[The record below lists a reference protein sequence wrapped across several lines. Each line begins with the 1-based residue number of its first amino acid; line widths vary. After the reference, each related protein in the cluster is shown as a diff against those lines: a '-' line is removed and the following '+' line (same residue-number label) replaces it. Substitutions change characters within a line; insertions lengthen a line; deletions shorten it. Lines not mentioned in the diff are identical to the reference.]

1 MNLIHT
7 VLQGQAM
14 ALAVNN
20 AAYTRIVRGNE
31 QLADVQFEAGI
42 HQCFVWADP
51 ELCKVLISKNRPNE
65 NYIKAFAKNGTVA
78 TLFTRHDG
86 PRAA

>member
-1 MNLIHT
+1 MNLINIG
-7 VLQGQAM
+7 LQSQAA

-31 QLADVQFEAGI
+31 QLADVQFEADI

-51 ELCKVLISKNRPNE
+51 ELCKVVICRNRPRDS
-65 NYIKAFAKNGTVA
+65 YIKAFAKNGTVS
-78 TLFTRHDG
+78 TLFSRHDG

>member
-1 MNLIHT
+1 MNLIQAG
-7 VLQGQAM
+7 LQAHGM

-31 QLADVQFEAGI
+31 QLADVQFEADI

-51 ELCKVLISKNRPNE
+51 ELCKVVICRNRPRDS
-65 NYIKAFAKNGTVA
+65 YIKAHAKNGTVA
-78 TLFTRHDG
+78 TLFTRHYG

>member
-1 MNLIHT
+1 MNLIT
-7 VLQGQAM
+7 AGLNAQGM

-31 QLADVQFEAGI
+31 QLADVQFEADV
-42 HQCFVWADP
+42 HQCFVWADY
-51 ELCKVLISKNRPNE
+51 ELCKVVICKKAPR
-65 NYIKAFAKNGTVA
+65 NYIKADAKNGKVS
-78 TLFTRHDG
+78 TLFSRHDG

>member
-1 MNLIHT
+1 MNIVNLG
-7 VLQGQAM
+7 LQAQGM
-14 ALAVNN
+14 ALKANN

-31 QLADVQFEAGI
+31 QLAAVQDEADD
-42 HQCFVWADP
+42 HQCFVWADY
-51 ELCKVLISKNRPNE
+51 ELCKVLICKTAPR
-65 NYIKAFAKNGTVA
+65 NYIKAFAKNGTVS

>member
-1 MNLIHT
+1 MNLIQSG
-7 VLQGQAM
+7 LQAQGM
-14 ALAVNN
+14 ALDANR

-31 QLADVQFEAGI
+31 QLADVQFEADI
-42 HQCFVWADP
+42 HQCSVWADY
-51 ELCKVLISKNRPNE
+51 ELCKVVICKTAPR

-78 TLFTRHDG
+78 TLFSRHDG